1 MSLASNTL
9 KGSDVTVTPIKLKYS
24 NVIPSGSLTD
34 NGITLTVASNA
45 SFDYYNPSFT
55 DEFLLYRSVQGLYYM
70 NFISGSTSG
79 SAFEWYPQSTAANG
93 TFDNDYR
100 YFPTASN
107 AQVVVISIP
116 RAKFGENIARAS
128 FSISSSTY
136 NIIDDGNGN
145 LIDIAASSIHVGNL
159 LYNQGI
165 GVITNSNYLSSFTPT
180 PACAVPRFKPFN
192 ASSASAV
199 ANWDAPGNPTLYYEY
214 VVSTTSAEPV
224 GSGTDVLADLGTLA
238 IPGLSPSTTYYFF
251 LRSRCSVSSYSSW
264 VSQTFTTTIERV
276 PLRTGLIG
284 EFYSDIGVITS
295 SNNVTQW
302 QDQTAYANDLYT
314 VAPTNG
320 LWFPQYSASYFKGQ
334 PAIYLSGSSATLNY
348 TGSSMRTAVTMSGLS
363 GSEQLTVYFVAS
375 ILSDSG
381 TIMEYS
387 SGSTVGSGV
396 SYLTST
402 GSFIITATPTN
413 VAMSSRGVGAGVNQA
428 NIPTVLPSKGVF
440 TFTEDFGLSTNEL
453 TIYVNNSSTGIIRA
467 INLNNSGPFEGY
479 KLTIGGG
486 STDFRWDPARALI
499 GSILIYNVTHSN
511 AERLQVYNYLTS
523 SYLV

>member
-1 MSLASNTL
+1 MSLAYNTL

-24 NVIPSGSLTD
+24 NIIPSGSLTD
-34 NGITLTVASNA
+34 NGIMFTVANNS

-79 SAFEWYPQSTAANG
+79 SAFEWSPQSTAANG

-199 ANWDAPGNPTLYYEY
+199 ANWDAPGDPTLYYEY
-214 VVSTTSAEPV
+214 VVSTTSTEPV
-224 GSGTDVLADLGTLA
+224 GSGTDVLADLGTLP
-238 IPGLSPSTTYYFF
+238 ISGLSPSTTYYFF

-284 EFYSDIGVITS
+284 EFYSSIGLVSS
-295 SNNVTQW
+295 SNNVTRW
-302 QDQTAYANDLYT
+302 NDQSGYSNDLYA
-314 VAPTNG
+314 VAPTNN
-320 LWFPQYSASYFKGQ
+320 LWFPQYTASYFKGQ
-334 PAIYLSGSSATLNY
+334 PGVSFTSSNY
-348 TGSSMRTAVTMSGLS
+348 PYTSSTMRTAVTMSGLS
-363 GSEQLTVYFVAS
+363 GSTQLTVYYVARTF
-375 ILSDSG
+375 IGSG
-381 TIMEYS
+381 LVMEYS
-387 SGSTVGSGV
+387 SGSNLGGGA

-402 GSFIITATPTN
+402 GSFAISTNGLSGASLSSKGNVGTNLASITKT
-413 VAMSSRGVGAGVNQA
+413 
-428 NIPTVLPSKGVF
+428 IPTKSVF
-440 TFTEDFGLSTNEL
+440 THTIDFGLPTNEL
-453 TIYVNNSSTGIIRA
+453 TFYIDNDSTGIVRAVNVNNSGS
-467 INLNNSGPFEGY
+467 FDGY
-479 KLTIGGG
+479 KLSVGGG
-486 STDFRWDPARALI
+486 NTDDRWLGANSIIP
-499 GSILIYNVTHSN
+499 SILIYNVTHSN

>member
-1 MSLASNTL
+1 MSLAYNTL

-24 NVIPSGSLTD
+24 NIIPSGSLTD
-34 NGITLTVASNA
+34 NGIMFTVANNS

-79 SAFEWYPQSTAANG
+79 SAFEWYPQSTAASG

-192 ASSASAV
+192 AYSASAV
-199 ANWDAPGNPTLYYEY
+199 ANWDNPGNPTLYYEY
-214 VVSTTSAEPV
+214 VVSTTSTEPV

-238 IPGLSPSTTYYFF
+238 ISGLTPNTTYYFF

-264 VSQTFTTTIERV
+264 VSQTFTTTLARV

-302 QDQTAYANDLYT
+302 QDQSGYNNHLKA
-314 VAPTNG
+314 VAPTNN
-320 LWFPQYSASYFKGQ
+320 LIFPQYTASYFKGQ
-334 PAIYLSGSSATLNY
+334 PGVYFSGSSTSPY
-348 TGSSMRTAVTMSGLS
+348 TSSTIRTEATMSGLS
-363 GSEQLTVYFVAS
+363 GSYQLTVYYIAHTFNG
-375 ILSDSG
+375 SG
-381 TIMEYS
+381 TVFEYS
-387 SGSTVGSGV
+387 SGSNVGSGI
-396 SYLTST
+396 SYITST
-402 GSFIITATPTN
+402 GSFSIATNGTGQPTLGSAGN
-413 VAMSSRGVGAGVNQA
+413 AGVNLAQ
-428 NIPTVLPSKGVF
+428 ILLTFPSKSVF
-440 TFTEDFGLSTNEL
+440 TDTVDYGLSTNEL
-453 TIYVNNSSTGIIRA
+453 TIYLNNSSTGIARPV
-467 INLNNSGPFEGY
+467 NVNNSGPFEAY
-479 KLTIGGG
+479 KLSVGGG
-486 STDFRWDPARALI
+486 NTDYRWQPTNAIIA
-499 GSILIYNVTHSN
+499 SMLIYNVTHSN